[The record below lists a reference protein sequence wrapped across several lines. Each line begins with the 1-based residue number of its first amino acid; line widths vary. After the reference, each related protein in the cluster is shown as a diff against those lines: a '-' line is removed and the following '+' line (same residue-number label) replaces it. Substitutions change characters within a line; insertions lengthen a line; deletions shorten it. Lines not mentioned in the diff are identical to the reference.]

1 MTESWKLL
9 EWQWQILGTGIVI
22 LWVLTCWQQRLPLFS
37 FPPQKPNAVP
47 VPQASCWVP
56 KIKSIYKTLLLST
69 FSTQILFLPKWKQT
83 KSHTLVIVPLGFAAI
98 LHTQIPSQWWFLNK
112 SGTTGAGRKD
122 SPEWPCFCACK
133 LDSCFGNSVCYVRIN
148 RITRADKPLLP

>member
-9 EWQWQILGTGIVI
+9 EWQWQILSTGTAVI
-22 LWVLTCWQQRLPLFS
+22 RWVLTCWQQRLPLFS

-69 FSTQILFLPKWKQT
+69 HRCLVHTFVFLSTKNKQN
-83 KSHTLVIVPLGFAAI
+83 HTSVIVPLGFAAI
-98 LHTQIPSQWWFLNK
+98 LHPQIPSTQWWFLK
-112 SGTTGAGRKD
+112 RSVTTGAGRKD
-122 SPEWPCFCACK
+122 SPEWLCFYACK
-133 LDSCFGNSVCYVRIN
+133 LESWFWQQY
-148 RITRADKPLLP
+148 LLC